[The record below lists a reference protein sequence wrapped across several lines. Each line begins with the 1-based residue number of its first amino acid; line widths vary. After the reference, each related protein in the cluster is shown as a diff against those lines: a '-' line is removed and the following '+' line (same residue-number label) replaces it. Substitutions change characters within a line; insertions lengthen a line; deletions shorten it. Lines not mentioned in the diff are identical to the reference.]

1 MEFGSKLEKDF
12 VKMNE
17 DLGNLRLLKKRVT
30 LMDKQMNIMAGK
42 KGSGMLSTD
51 ELKLLNDKP
60 KGSVKFLMD
69 DRS

>member
-1 MEFGSKLEKDF
+1 
-12 VKMNE
+12 MNE

-30 LMDKQMNIMAGK
+30 LMDKQRNILAGK

-69 DRS
+69 DRDRE

>member
-1 MEFGSKLEKDF
+1 
-12 VKMNE
+12 
-17 DLGNLRLLKKRVT
+17 
-30 LMDKQMNIMAGK
+30 MDKQRNILAGK

-69 DRS
+69 DRDREWIWTFLKCNYL